1 MCDTKRHHPGHSCN
15 EEPQG
20 SAQCLLIFH
29 LPLDATIFGKNRQKK
44 LYVIKIYYFYSVEEA
59 ENPLKSRHNNNPS
72 KIMAREC
79 KAGNWLFR
87 INPSNDKELQRATI
101 GSSCYSLLW
110 TAPNGERILDINPN
124 GEDVDIQTDR
134 HNYVRLKSGGVKLK

>member
-1 MCDTKRHHPGHSCN
+1 M
-15 EEPQG
+15 
-20 SAQCLLIFH
+20 
-29 LPLDATIFGKNRQKK
+29 
-44 LYVIKIYYFYSVEEA
+44 EEA
-59 ENPLKSRHNNNPS
+59 ENPLKSRHNNNTS